1 MMSVGVSWWSE
12 LLATDAPALPTPWV
26 MQLGLGLGWALVLAL
41 LGAGLTCRMKLSVR
55 RFIALALA
63 LWTLVPGPVS
73 PGYWLGLAFHMP
85 SLTAMLLCAWGL
97 QRLLFARGDGCAGV
111 PSSLVQAPRPA
122 WPWLTLPVLLGYAL
136 LLDTFAVLPISLP
149 LYVWGFSP
157 ALLIGLVVLAL
168 LPWVVRGGLAAGGVA
183 ANWIVPSALLL
194 FAATRLPTGN
204 LWDALM
210 DPWLWLLLHG
220 LLIRRLLR
228 SWRARG

>member
-1 MMSVGVSWWSE
+1 
-12 LLATDAPALPTPWV
+12 
-26 MQLGLGLGWALVLAL
+26 
-41 LGAGLTCRMKLSVR
+41 
-55 RFIALALA
+55 
-63 LWTLVPGPVS
+63 
-73 PGYWLGLAFHMP
+73 
-85 SLTAMLLCAWGL
+85 
-97 QRLLFARGDGCAGV
+97 
-111 PSSLVQAPRPA
+111 
-122 WPWLTLPVLLGYAL
+122 VLLGYAL